1 MKRLLFIGLP
11 VVIGL
16 VALYFFVMLN
26 WNYSSGERA
35 GWVQK
40 FSKRGWICKT
50 WEGELAMVSM
60 PGAAQEKFYFT
71 VWDEDVAR
79 RINETMG
86 RRVSL
91 HYQEKVGL
99 PTTCFGETLYWV
111 DDVTIVPEI
120 PLAPGIVAPVAPGDQ
135 TIPPQQVPQQQVP
148 QQQMPQQQMPQQP
161 MPQQQMPP
169 QPMPQQMPQ
178 QVPPQPMPQQ
188 QPAPQ
193 GVPPVQP
200 QVPQQVPPQQ
210 MPQQQMAPQ
219 QMPAQPQAPQQSMPP
234 AQLPPQQPPP
244 APQPAPGK

>member
-148 QQQMPQQQMPQQP
+148 QQPMPQQP
-161 MPQQQMPP
+161 MPQQPMP